1 MSVHLQRAIESLK
14 KQLLSLC
21 GLVEDQVEMA
31 VRALLERNETLAAEV
46 ELADREIDERE
57 VYVEEECLKVLA
69 LHQPV
74 ATDLRLVV
82 AALKINNDLE
92 RIGDLAVNIRARPF
106 RPATT
111 CLRRFPSTS
120 AGCGKRLRQCSATV
134 WTLWSAWTPSSP
146 IRSAPATMK
155 SIR

>member
-69 LHQPV
+69 FIS
-74 ATDLRLVV
+74 RW
-82 AALKINNDLE
+82 
-92 RIGDLAVNIRARPF
+92 RPIF
-106 RPATT
+106 
-111 CLRRFPSTS
+111 
-120 AGCGKRLRQCSATV
+120 
-134 WTLWSAWTPSSP
+134 AWWW
-146 IRSAPATMK
+146 RH
-155 SIR
+155 